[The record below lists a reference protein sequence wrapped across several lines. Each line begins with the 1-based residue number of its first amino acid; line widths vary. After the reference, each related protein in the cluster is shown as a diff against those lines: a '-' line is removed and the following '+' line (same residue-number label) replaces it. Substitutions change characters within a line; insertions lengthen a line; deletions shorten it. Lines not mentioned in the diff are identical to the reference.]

1 MCTQTP
7 SNRPQRTTE
16 SRASV
21 ATVSQ
26 VESAREAAPM
36 KPLLEKKNIRERRVQ
51 RLAVYFVR
59 ASELQHVHVQV

>member
-1 MCTQTP
+1 
-7 SNRPQRTTE
+7 
-16 SRASV
+16 
-21 ATVSQ
+21 
-26 VESAREAAPM
+26 M